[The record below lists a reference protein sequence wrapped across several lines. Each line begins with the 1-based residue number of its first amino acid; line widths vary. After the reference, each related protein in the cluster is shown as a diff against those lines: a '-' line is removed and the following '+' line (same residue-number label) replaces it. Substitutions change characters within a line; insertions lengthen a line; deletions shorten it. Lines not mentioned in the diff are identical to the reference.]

1 MGGLLVEFSVRA
13 ALIAAA
19 TGAVLCG
26 MRVRSA
32 PGRRLAWS
40 GVVAAMLLLPLF
52 LAWGPKATLRVLPET
67 AAAAAEQWTLP
78 PVLERSE
85 QAGPAAS
92 IAAAP
97 M

>member
-1 MGGLLVEFSVRA
+1 MSSFLVEFSVRA

-32 PGRRLAWS
+32 PGRHLAWS

-52 LAWGPKATLRVLPET
+52 LAWGPKATLRVLPGT
-67 AAAAAEQWTLP
+67 TVAAAEQWSSLP
-78 PVLERSE
+78 MLGRS
-85 QAGPAAS
+85 
-92 IAAAP
+92 
-97 M
+97 